1 LRPLKNN
8 DWISGCKAGQHHL
21 EGTVRFKLELKYT
34 MFTRTFRK
42 NERIVAAI
50 SEKFPRLNMHRKQEI
65 DAATAQDI
73 SMNEKLAKAAE
84 VSAAKYTKKILGNG
98 KKDEEEEED
107 GGGVQ
112 RMDEGD
118 DGDDDNDDRNGHVM
132 SEDQDD
138 DDDDDDDA
146 AAYMHM
152 QQTWHAAF

>member
-1 LRPLKNN
+1 
-8 DWISGCKAGQHHL
+8 
-21 EGTVRFKLELKYT
+21 

-138 DDDDDDDA
+138 DDDDDDDDA